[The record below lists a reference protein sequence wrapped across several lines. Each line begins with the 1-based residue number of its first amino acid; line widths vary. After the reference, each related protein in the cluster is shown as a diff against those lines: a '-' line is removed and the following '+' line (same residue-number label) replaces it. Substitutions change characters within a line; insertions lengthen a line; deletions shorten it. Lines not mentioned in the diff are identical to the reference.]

1 MNRSSYNTTF
11 EGKVVILT
19 GAGSGMGKALA
30 AMLQEAGAI
39 VFAVDVNEDG
49 LSSLTKS
56 DNLICVSLD
65 VTDAEAYQGFV
76 DEVIRDHG
84 NIDYL
89 FNNAGVTL
97 LSDAVD
103 ISSDQWKALLDVNI
117 MGVCNGIAA
126 VYPQMVKAGKGHII
140 NTSSIAA
147 VTGYA
152 TAAPYTC
159 SKAFVVGLTRSLRP
173 EAKQHNVDV
182 SLVCPGYV
190 NTNIFTA
197 DRIIGADLDKV
208 FSRMPFKFISS
219 EKAADYIL
227 AGVSRR
233 KKKIIFPFSSKFLWF
248 LSHWAPFMLAPFQRG
263 FLKPFREGK
272 SPS

>member
-1 MNRSSYNTTF
+1 MNQSSYGIAF

-30 AMLQEAGAI
+30 MMLQEAGAT
-39 VFAVDVNEDG
+39 VFAVDVDG
-49 LSSLTKS
+49 DALNSLTEY
-56 DNLICVSLD
+56 DNLVRVVLD
-65 VTDAEAYQGFV
+65 VTDAEAYQDFV
-76 DEVIRDHG
+76 DEVIKSHG
-84 NIDYL
+84 DIDYL

-97 LSDAVD
+97 LSDAVN
-103 ISSDQWKALLDVNI
+103 ISSDQWRLLLDVNI

-126 VYPQMVKAGKGHII
+126 VYPRMVKQRKGHII

-159 SKAFVVGLTRSLRP
+159 SKAFVVGLTRSLRL
-173 EAKQHNVDV
+173 EAKQHNIDV

-190 NTNIFTA
+190 KTNIFA
-197 DRIIGADLDKV
+197 DDRIIGADKDNV

-227 AGVSRR
+227 SGVSGR
-233 KKKIIFPFSSKFLWF
+233 KKKIIFPFSSKLLWF
-248 LSHWAPFMLAPFQRG
+248 LSHWAPFVLAPFQRG

-272 SPS
+272 

>member
-1 MNRSSYNTTF
+1 MSKSSYKATF
-11 EGKVVILT
+11 EGKVIILT
-19 GAGSGMGKALA
+19 GAGSGMGKALVSV
-30 AMLQEAGAI
+30 LQESGAI
-39 VFAVDVNEDG
+39 VFALDVNQEG
-49 LSSLTKS
+49 LDSLAKA
-56 DNLICVSLD
+56 DNLIAVSLD
-65 VTDAEAYQGFV
+65 VTDAEAYQDFV
-76 DEVIRDHG
+76 DGVIREHG
-84 NIDYL
+84 QIDYL

-103 ISSDQWKALLDVNI
+103 ISSDQWKSLLDVNI

-126 VYPQMVKAGKGHII
+126 VYPQMVKQQKGYII

-159 SKAFVVGLTRSLRP
+159 SKAFVVGLTKSLRP
-173 EAKQHNVDV
+173 EAKENNVDV

-190 NTNIFTA
+190 KTSIFTK
-197 DRIIGADLDKV
+197 DRIIGADMDKV

-227 AGVSRR
+227 SGVVRK

-248 LSHWAPFMLAPFQRG
+248 ISHWMPFVLAPFHRG
-263 FLKPFREGK
+263 FLQPFREGEK
-272 SPS
+272 S